1 MNIFTNTNGKL
12 FQTVEKIGNLIVLNF
27 LYILFCIPIVTIG
40 PATAAMHYVTLKM
53 IRDEEDVILRPFL
66 HSFKQNL
73 KQGVVVGLI
82 TFGVGVF
89 LSFDLYYIYQ
99 MMMAGALLDK
109 IVFVV
114 VLFAFLVYWML
125 TVYIFPLLAQFD
137 NSTKQ
142 MFRTAAILAIR
153 HLPATLCM
161 GVISLAPV
169 VLLMY
174 TPQTGLVSM
183 LFYAILGFAAVA
195 LMQDKLMV
203 RIFNQYIPAET
214 SGEEIEEVG

>member
-214 SGEEIEEVG
+214 SGEETGEVG